1 MVIYPISWNETLEN
15 YLNISW
21 KGYTDIKSTPYFFEI
36 KNLFVQFLA
45 AFNNVV
51 IRRYNENRQAGQTVQ
66 VRYVYAPKQRVIYDL
81 TNFAQNITL
90 PVVSISI
97 ASFSRDPSRVF
108 NKNAGFYKPNYN
120 AEKNNRNQSNFFRTP
135 VPVNIGIKM
144 NIMTKYQTDMD
155 QIMSNF
161 IPFCNPYVILSW
173 KVPEEYNI
181 PYLQEIRSEVLWDGN
196 VNIDYPTDING
207 DKKYFIIGST
217 GFTIKGWLFSAT
229 EAPVNNIFF
238 IDTKLTSVKDD
249 IENSNYFTL
258 SSQVI
263 TKEDSTEYYNTEII
277 SISASPQITDVN
289 FKVST

>member
-1 MVIYPISWNETLEN
+1 M
-15 YLNISW
+15 
-21 KGYTDIKSTPYFFEI
+21 
-36 KNLFVQFLA
+36 VQFLA

-51 IRRYNENRQAGQTVQ
+51 IRRYNENREAGQTVQ

-81 TNFAQNITL
+81 VNYAQNITL
-90 PVVSISI
+90 PVVSISMG
-97 ASFSRDPSRVF
+97 SFTRDTSRVF

-120 AEKNNRNQSNFFRTP
+120 TEKSNKSQTNFFRTP

-144 NIMTKYQTDMD
+144 NILTKYQTDMD

-181 PYLQEIRSEVLWDGN
+181 PYLQEIRSEVLWDGT

-207 DKKYFIIGST
+207 DKKYFIVGST
-217 GFTIKGWLFSAT
+217 GFTIKGWLFSAA
-229 EAPVNNIFF
+229 ENPVNNIFF
-238 IDTKLTSVKDD
+238 IDSSLTSVKGD
-249 IENSNYFTL
+249 IQDTDYFTL

-263 TKEDSTEYYNTEII
+263 TKEDSIEYYNTEVI
-277 SISASPQITDVN
+277 SISASPKITDVN
-289 FKVST
+289 FKVFA